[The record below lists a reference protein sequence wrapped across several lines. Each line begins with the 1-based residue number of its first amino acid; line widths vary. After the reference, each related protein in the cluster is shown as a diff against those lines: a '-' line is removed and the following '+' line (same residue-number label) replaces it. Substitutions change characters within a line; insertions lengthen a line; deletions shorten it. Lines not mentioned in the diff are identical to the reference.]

1 MNIRKVKGDQ
11 RGFTLAELM
20 ICMSILMMVIIP
32 VAFSF
37 RNSTYNLA
45 TANRTE
51 EVIKNTEELLEQIKQ
66 RMSQDI
72 MDEQKIE
79 GKALKYAGGS
89 ADEMRYT
96 TIAKPY
102 LQGDAVFSTP
112 KALEDFLAIDSAELS
127 AWKTTHDFTKY
138 SYEVMIWNVEKA
150 SDLLKVGPS
159 AGTKLLTLNSE
170 ALSKAYTF
178 NTDATYPCSSVMYA
192 SMNKPIT
199 FTITDA
205 MYKTLVDN
213 EKRYLPQFNK
223 TNVQAVDQYDLAD
236 ICKLN
241 LTDTFGLESPE
252 YTALKS
258 VMKLSPIYEI
268 EDHGA
273 NKKGYCIHINHGLT
287 SYTSPASGAKPINI
301 IDVDLSKLL
310 WDVTDSGR
318 SENTSYDTYTLKFIN
333 STNIDQIIRVKR
345 SGADNMSWDQIDKK
359 INIVLEQDD
368 AVASAGNMTIER
380 VDQFVPYTN
389 YMIAI
394 IVRDKSPLVG
404 KPGKIVKKLFEVYS
418 YDPQTYER
426 W

>member
-1 MNIRKVKGDQ
+1 MKIRKVKGDQ

-51 EVIKNTEELLEQIKQ
+51 VAIKNAEELLAQIKQ
-66 RMSQDI
+66 KMSQDI

-89 ADEMRYT
+89 AAEIRYT
-96 TIAKPY
+96 SIAKPY
-102 LQGDAVFSTP
+102 LQGEAVYGTP
-112 KALEDFLAIDSAELS
+112 VALEDFLAIDSADLS
-127 AWKTTHDFTKY
+127 AWEATHDFTKY

-150 SDLLKVGPS
+150 SDLLQAGPS
-159 AGTKLLTLNSE
+159 AGTKVLTLDSN

-178 NTDATYPCSSVMYA
+178 NTDSAYPCSSAMYT

-199 FTITDA
+199 FTITDE
-205 MYKTLVDN
+205 MYKTLVDS

-223 TNVQAVDQYDLAD
+223 SSVQAVDKYDIAD
-236 ICKLN
+236 LCKLN
-241 LTDTFGLESPE
+241 LSDTFELESPA
-252 YTALKS
+252 YTALEG

-268 EDHGA
+268 EGHDTS
-273 NKKGYCIHINHGLT
+273 KKGYCIYINNGLT
-287 SYTSPASGAKPINI
+287 SYTSPTSGAKPINI
-301 IDVDLSKLL
+301 IDVDLSKFL
-310 WDVTDSGR
+310 WDVTATSR
-318 SENTSYDTYTLKFIN
+318 TENTSYDTYTLKFIN
-333 STNIDQIIRVKR
+333 KTNIDQIIRVKR
-345 SGADNMSWDQIDKK
+345 SGADDMSWDQIDKK

-368 AVASAGNMTIER
+368 TVASVGNMTIER

-394 IVRDKSPLVG
+394 IVRDKNPLVG
-404 KPGKIVKKLFEVYS
+404 QPGKIVKKLFEVYS